1 MPLGSHIET
10 FTRFAS
16 GYLTGRADDELINLK
31 IDHSLKVLDNATAIV
46 ERESLD
52 ADMTRL
58 CLLAAL
64 YHDIGRFPQFATYRT
79 FNDRESVNHGRM
91 GVLTLRE
98 LDLPDSLSDK
108 DKRII
113 RFAVGQ
119 HNLKSVRPS
128 LPPHL
133 GIPVHVVRDAD
144 KLDIFR
150 VMITH
155 FNSDTPNPLVTL
167 GMGKELNNQ
176 YSDNVYQSVM
186 KQQDGDYTLLRHAS
200 DFLLMLLGWIF
211 SLHFRATLDLI
222 CERNHLEDI
231 FSLLPKDDNMQKLE
245 EKVHTF
251 VRYNNAIA
259 S

>member
-1 MPLGSHIET
+1 MPLSPHIET

-16 GYLTGRADDELINLK
+16 GYLTGSADDELINLK
-31 IDHSLKVLDNATAIV
+31 IDHSLKVLENATAIV
-46 ERESLD
+46 ERESMD
-52 ADMTRL
+52 ADMAQL

-79 FNDRESVNHGRM
+79 FNDRESINHGRM

-98 LDLPDSLSDK
+98 LGLPDDLSDK

-113 RFAVGQ
+113 RFTVGQ
-119 HNLKSVRPS
+119 HNLKSIRS
-128 LPPHL
+128 ALPPHL
-133 GIPVHVVRDAD
+133 GIPVYVVRDAD

-150 VMITH
+150 VMIAH

-167 GMGKELNNQ
+167 GMGKNLDEK
-176 YSDNVYQSVM
+176 YSENVYHAVIT
-186 KQQDGDYTLLRHAS
+186 QQDGDYTLLRNAN
-200 DFLLMLLGWIF
+200 DFLLMLLGWVF
-211 SLHFRATLDLI
+211 NLHFRTTLDLI
-222 CERNHLEDI
+222 CQRNHLEDI
-231 FSLLPKDDNMQKLE
+231 FSLLPKDDNMQRLE

-251 VRYNNAIA
+251 IRYNKPVV